1 MRYVYAITKVA
12 NICEMCKYRR
22 EIFMARLGKGL
33 FFLEGLAGERWVL
46 IGSGGERWVLIGSG
60 RF

>member
-12 NICEMCKYRR
+12 NICEMCKCRR
-22 EIFMARLGKGL
+22 EIFMARQGKGL
-33 FFLEGLAGERWVL
+33 FFGGA
-46 IGSGGERWVLIGSG
+46 GGENGFWWGKMGSD